1 MNALEARYDAARR
14 WRAIQSLCDRTGAT
28 PAEVSDLFGSEMSRL
43 KMGAK
48 VRAYLAVLT
57 EANVRAL
64 LRRKARLTANV
75 TPAP

>member
-1 MNALEARYDAARR
+1 MNALEARYDAARH
-14 WRAIQSLCDRTGAT
+14 WRAIQSLCDRSGAT
-28 PAEVSDLFGSEMSRL
+28 PEEVRDLFGSEMLRL

-64 LRRKARLTANV
+64 LRRKALLTAN
-75 TPAP
+75 AARAS